1 MKVLIFE
8 DEIPAYNK
16 LVTYVNNAITN
27 VEILGWARSVKEAV
41 VLINNHEDIDLIIS
55 DIELLDGNSFEVFEN
70 LKVECPIIF
79 STAYDQYLFKAFQ
92 TNGIAYL
99 LKPYSESNFKEALEK
114 YNVLFSSN
122 HKINLDKNVIA
133 ELRNIIEG
141 EKKTYKR
148 RFSIKK
154 KAGIK
159 ILNVEDIISFEASG
173 DFSIAYDLE
182 KQKHIINYSLGEIE
196 NKVDPAQFFR
206 INRSEIINIDFIE
219 KIEPHFKNRL
229 AISLKH
235 REAFVYT
242 SGNKT
247 PMFRTWLDS

>member
-16 LVTYVNNAITN
+16 LVTYVKNAIAN

-41 VLINNHEDIDLIIS
+41 ELITNHEKIDLIIS

-99 LKPYSESNFKEALEK
+99 LKPYSETNFKEALEK

-122 HKINLDKNVIA
+122 PKINLDKNVIA

-173 DFSIAYDLE
+173 DFSIAYDLGD
-182 KQKHIINYSLGEIE
+182 QKHIINYSLGDIE